1 MNVNEA
7 RGISRMSPDPLS
19 RRWGLG
25 TRLYCKR
32 RKAGRGLGTRLSES
46 VVAYYDVRDELTVQ
60 DSLLFKGPLIVIPNT
75 LRKEM
80 IELVHSTHIGT
91 EGCLRRARD
100 IMYWRRTSTQLK
112 DYVSKCDVCMAQSH
126 RPQQSKEP
134 IQQHEFAARPWS
146 KVGADL
152 CELKGH
158 TLLVVSDYYSNYIE
172 VENISKPNT
181 LDITKALM
189 IMFA

>member
-1 MNVNEA
+1 M
-7 RGISRMSPDPLS
+7 
-19 RRWGLG
+19 
-25 TRLYCKR
+25 
-32 RKAGRGLGTRLSES
+32 
-46 VVAYYDVRDELTVQ
+46 VAYYDVRDELTVQ
-60 DSLLFKGPLIVIPNT
+60 DSLVFKGPLIVIPNT

-100 IMYWRRTSTQLK
+100 IMYWPRMSTQLK
-112 DYVSKCDVCMAQSH
+112 DYVSKCDVCMAH

-152 CELKGH
+152 C
-158 TLLVVSDYYSNYIE
+158 S
-172 VENISKPNT
+172 
-181 LDITKALM
+181 
-189 IMFA
+189 